1 MGPASSAKI
10 TSAPAPFRRFG
21 GRFAIA
27 ILACVALGVTA
38 AQSGAQS
45 IDELNSQIDAAKQ
58 EAQALG
64 AQIDATSNELAAA
77 QQRAITAAQR
87 EAELNSLLA
96 KAQAEERRL
105 QVAVADAQARL
116 VAARH
121 QLGRSRNALSNRL
134 VDIYR
139 SGMPDTATL
148 ILDSDGFDDLAT
160 RAEYLKRIEEADAS
174 LVDRVRT
181 TRDAVADRLAE
192 VQKAEARASEHSA
205 KVEAARDEIAAVRA
219 SAEADAAHL
228 EALRAQ
234 RQAAIETLQS
244 KVGEWTE
251 QVQKLERISERQA
264 QSEVQQ
270 WFGDWA
276 IPYAIVMCESGGDF
290 TAVNPS
296 SGAGGAYQI
305 LPSTWHL
312 YGGHGLPQD
321 ASPAEQSRI
330 AAMIWA
336 DSGASAWECAQ

>member
-1 MGPASSAKI
+1 V
-10 TSAPAPFRRFG
+10 
-21 GRFAIA
+21 
-27 ILACVALGVTA
+27 ILACVALGLTA

-45 IDELNSQIDAAKQ
+45 IDELNSQIDAAKR

-64 AQIDATSNELAAA
+64 AQIDAATNELAAA
-77 QQRAITAAQR
+77 QQRAIEAAQR

-96 KAQAEERRL
+96 QAEAKERRL
-105 QVAVADAQARL
+105 QAAVADAQTRL
-116 VAARH
+116 AAARR
-121 QLGRSRNALSNRL
+121 QLTRSRNALSNRL

-139 SGMPDTATL
+139 SGMPDTTTL

-160 RAEYLKRIEEADAS
+160 RAEYLKRVEEADAS
-174 LVDRVRT
+174 LVGRVRA
-181 TRDAVADRLAE
+181 TRDAVSDRLAE
-192 VQKAEARASEHSA
+192 VQAAEARASVHTD
-205 KVEAARDEIAAVRA
+205 KVEAARDEITAVRA
-219 SAEADAAHL
+219 NAEADAAAL
-228 EALRAQ
+228 ADLRAQ
-234 RQAAIETLQS
+234 RQAAIESLQS
-244 KVGEWTE
+244 KVGEWTK
-251 QVQKLERISERQA
+251 QVQKLERISEREA
-264 QSEVQQ
+264 QGEVQQ

-312 YGGHGLPQD
+312 YGGEGLPQD

-336 DSGASAWECAQ
+336 DSGAAAWECAQ

>member
-1 MGPASSAKI
+1 MGSANQKN
-10 TSAPAPFRRFG
+10 SAPAPARRFG
-21 GRFAIA
+21 GRLGAV
-27 ILACVALGVTA
+27 ILACVALGLTA

-45 IDELNSQIDAAKQ
+45 IDELNSQIDAAKR

-64 AQIDATSNELAAA
+64 AQIDAATNELAAA
-77 QQRAITAAQR
+77 QQRAIEAAQR

-96 KAQAEERRL
+96 QAEAKERRL
-105 QVAVADAQARL
+105 QAAVADAQTRL
-116 VAARH
+116 AAARR
-121 QLGRSRNALSNRL
+121 QLTRSRNALSNRL

-139 SGMPDTATL
+139 SGMPDTTTL

-160 RAEYLKRIEEADAS
+160 RAEYLKRVEEADAS
-174 LVDRVRT
+174 LVGRVRA
-181 TRDAVADRLAE
+181 TRDAVSDRLAE
-192 VQKAEARASEHSA
+192 VQDAEARASVHTD
-205 KVEAARDEIAAVRA
+205 KVEAARDEIATVRA
-219 SAEADAAHL
+219 NAEADAAQL
-228 EALRAQ
+228 ADLRAQ

-244 KVGEWTE
+244 KVGEWTK
-251 QVQKLERISERQA
+251 QVQKLEQISEREA
-264 QSEVQQ
+264 QGEVQQ

-312 YGGHGLPQD
+312 YGGQGLPQD